1 MRQLK
6 ILGFCLSF
14 ITLLMP
20 FLAHAQQAGGVSVTC
35 DNGAQFDN
43 GVEVIINQMRSGF
56 TYRATAIGLNGFDP
70 VLAVLDNSRNGLCN
84 DDDAIASIYSLNLP
98 TTGILGASNLSAQ
111 VTFDQ
116 NSSSTFADISLVVG
130 GYGNS
135 TGEFVLILEGMG
147 VTSGDG
153 VGDTYSL
160 RVTPQMVAS
169 GNPLTAY
176 MISRQ
181 NTLDPLLYRSDTAG
195 DILADSA
202 GNAIGCD
209 DSGNTN
215 LCWGQSVSL
224 NGSFV
229 VTGNGQVNGNDYDAM
244 LDIPLAN
251 VSLSND
257 PDSNFMNFVA
267 TSYQQTTTG
276 QYILAFHISL
286 GNAGGTGTFT
296 QPTAQPTQRSQTP
309 NTNTSAGVSVTCDN
323 GTAFNNGVEVRVIQM
338 RAGFTYT
345 ATAVGLN
352 GFDPVLAVLDSAGR
366 GLCNDDNAQANRYTF
381 NLPTT
386 SGSISSNRSAQV
398 QFAQTSGR
406 DFADISLVVG
416 GYGNASGE
424 FVLILEGMG
433 VTSGDGAGDP
443 FAVQLNQL
451 MVNSGVP
458 LTTYMLATTN
468 ALDPFMYVSTNGQ
481 IATDDSNNTIA
492 CDDAGNS
499 TRCYGQSFNLSNSS
513 VSTLN
518 GNLPGGQFDAM
529 LQIDTTGTS
538 LNANPENNFLQ
549 FVMTSFDQ
557 TTVGQYVVAFHI
569 GISD

>member
-14 ITLLMP
+14 ITLIMP
-20 FLAHAQQAGGVSVTC
+20 FLAHAQQVGGVSVTC
-35 DNGAQFDN
+35 ENGAQFDN
-43 GVEVIINQMRSGF
+43 GVEVVINQMRSGF
-56 TYRATAIGLNGFDP
+56 TYRATAIGINGFDP
-70 VLAVLDNSRNGLCN
+70 VLAVLDSSRNGLCN
-84 DDDAIASIYSLNLP
+84 DDDATASGYSLNLP
-98 TTGILGASNLSAQ
+98 TTGIVGTSNLSAQ

-116 NSSSTFADISLVVG
+116 NSASTFADISLVVG
-130 GYGNS
+130 GYGNT

-176 MISRQ
+176 MISRV
-181 NTLDPLLYRSDTAG
+181 NTLDPLLYRADTTG
-195 DILADSA
+195 DVLADNA

-209 DSGNTN
+209 DAGNTN

-224 NGSFV
+224 NGAYV
-229 VTGNGQVNGNDYDAM
+229 VTGNGQVNGNDFDA
-244 LDIPLAN
+244 LLNIPLAN
-251 VSLSND
+251 VSLNND

-267 TSYQQTTTG
+267 TSYQQNTTG

-286 GNAGGTGTFT
+286 GGGTGTNT
-296 QPTAQPTQRSQTP
+296 QPTAQPTQRSQSS
-309 NTNTSAGVSVTCDN
+309 NTNVGGGVSVTCDD

-366 GLCNDDNAQANRYTF
+366 GLCNDDNAQASRYTF

-386 SGSISSNRSAQV
+386 SGSITSNRSAQV

-416 GYGNASGE
+416 GYGDATGE

-433 VTSGDGAGDP
+433 VTAADGAGDP
-443 FAVQLNQL
+443 FAVQINPL
-451 MVNSGVP
+451 MINSGVP
-458 LTTYMLATTN
+458 LTTYMLAASTT
-468 ALDPFMYVSTNGQ
+468 LDPLMYLRTNGQ
-481 IATDDSNNTIA
+481 VTTDANNNAIV
-492 CDDAGNS
+492 CDDAGN
-499 TRCYGQSFNLSNSS
+499 TARCYGQSFSLSNSS

-518 GNLPGGQFDAM
+518 GNLSGKQLDAM
-529 LQIDTTGTS
+529 LQLDIVGTT
-538 LNANPENNFLQ
+538 LNANPEDNFLH
-549 FVMTSFDQ
+549 FVMTSYEQ
-557 TTVGQYVVAFHI
+557 TTLGQYVIAFHI